1 MSAHEVRWMFHSTA
15 MVADYDLAISS
26 MARLLGLR
34 VLEYSESML
43 PNVGRRG
50 GMTWVGDNS
59 IEIGQPIIEG
69 AGADKFVK
77 NNGGGIHSI
86 AVQVRDVDVTEQ
98 HVTALGMRIAAKPDT
113 GYFFTDPRDTS
124 GIFIEW
130 ADMDMVEDPR
140 FHDPVPP
147 YTCEPLLEVIHHAF
161 VGAVVSDPLAVAE
174 QMSQLMSTPITF
186 TNPSAA
192 PGDPMAGVSMGDC
205 SLLLYALDD
214 TDTVALWGRPY
225 TRNRTHLLGF
235 TVRDLD
241 AARAILVDNSVG
253 IVREGNGVIV
263 LDPAATGGVAVALS
277 DVLPSGDPRLAGP
290 ISYPSGR

>member
-1 MSAHEVRWMFHSTA
+1 MFHSTA
-15 MVADYDLAISS
+15 MVPDYDLAVSS
-26 MARLLGLR
+26 LARLVGLR

-59 IEIGQPIIEG
+59 IEIGQPIVEG

-77 NNGGGIHSI
+77 NNGGGVHSI
-86 AVQVRDVDVTEQ
+86 AVQVRDIDASEQ
-98 HVTALGMRIAAKPDT
+98 HVTGMGMRIAAKPDT

-130 ADMDMVEDPR
+130 AAMEMVEDPR
-140 FHDPVPP
+140 FNDPVPP
-147 YTCEPLLEVIHHAF
+147 YTCEPLLDVVHHSF
-161 VGAVVSDPLAVAE
+161 VGAVVSDPMAVAK

-186 TNPSAA
+186 TNADA
-192 PGDPMAGVSMGDC
+192 TPGEPMAGVSMGDC
-205 SLLLYALDD
+205 SLLLYALDG
-214 TDTVALWGRPY
+214 TDTVALWGRAY

-235 TVRDLD
+235 TVRDID
-241 AARAILVDNSVG
+241 VARATLVDNSIG
-253 IVREGNGVIV
+253 IVRGTGEVIV
-263 LDPAATGGVAVALS
+263 LDPAATGGVAIALS
-277 DVLPSGDPRLAGP
+277 AALPPGDPRLAGP